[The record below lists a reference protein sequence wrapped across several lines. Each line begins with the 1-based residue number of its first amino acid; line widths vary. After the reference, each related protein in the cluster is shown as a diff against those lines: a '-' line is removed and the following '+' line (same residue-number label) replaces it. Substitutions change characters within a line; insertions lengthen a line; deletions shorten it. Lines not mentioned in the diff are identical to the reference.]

1 MENFRIES
9 LEINKIGAFEH
20 IKMDF
25 PKKIDP
31 EKAEIHILTGENG
44 TGKTTILHLLS
55 HCVPFEESWL
65 TEKFHSLRQSAFI
78 IDASLYDYHEKIKID
93 NKYFDNNLKNIDEED
108 LKLYFKN
115 YADLPKELLYYPEIG
130 VFPFILF
137 AYSGY
142 RKLSDIESDGIKPL
156 NENPLENSLNFDKS
170 INPNLFV
177 QWIANTQS
185 NYALNYLKL
194 LENEGMLEYTKFNKM
209 FREPLEL
216 IESIISQVIGQSMKF
231 EVEGNRHEVKI
242 RLDKNQTIPFNHLP
256 DGLKS
261 IISWIGDLL
270 MRMDRIE
277 WYDDKI
283 DIFDRNFI
291 LFLDEIEVHLHPAWQ
306 RKILPVVQKL
316 FKNAQ
321 IFISTHSPFV
331 VGSVDGAWV
340 HKLKKDGAYAVLDG
354 EPVLSE
360 DAESYD
366 TILEEI
372 FGVKERFG
380 IEIENKLVDFR
391 KYTREILSGDESNFH
406 EWEETIEFF
415 KNQRR
420 PDEIMSL
427 ISPQVRQINRILKQV
442 SA

>member
-25 PKKIDP
+25 PKKTDP

-44 TGKTTILHLLS
+44 TGKTTILEVLVESFEIKSEQRKVNLYKKILSEDSNFIIKYKNFDDFKYTFEKDHFKTNKNTGNHGRLIDYLLS
-55 HCVPFEESWL
+55 IDKNSNYSDFTNSNGNKV
-65 TEKFHSLRQSAFI
+65 AF
-78 IDASLYDYHEKIKID
+78 
-93 NKYFDNNLKNIDEED
+93 
-108 LKLYFKN
+108 
-115 YADLPKELLYYPEIG
+115 
-130 VFPFILF
+130 F

-142 RKLSDIESDGIKPL
+142 RRVSEVKVVGPKEIKD
-156 NENPLENSLNFDKS
+156 NPLKDALDFNKS
-170 INPNLFV
+170 INPENFI
-177 QWIANTQS
+177 QWVINTVTRE
-185 NYALNYLKL
+185 LNAKGRGDFEKAIIFKKFLNQ
-194 LENEGMLEYTKFNKM
+194 LEE
-209 FREPLEL
+209 
-216 IESIISQVIGQSMKF
+216 IISDIIDKPISFDIDDDFNVLMIID
-231 EVEGNRHEVKI
+231 ELL
-242 RLDKNQTIPFNHLP
+242 LDFDVLP

-261 IISWIGDLL
+261 MISWIGDLL
-270 MRMDRIE
+270 MRMDRIK
-277 WYDDKI
+277 WKDDLP
-283 DIFDRNFI
+283 IFERNII

-354 EPVLSE
+354 KPVLSE

-372 FGVKERFG
+372 FGIKERFG
-380 IEIENKLVDFR
+380 DEIELKLKEF
-391 KYTREILSGDESNFH
+391 KAITKEILKGDDLRME
-406 EWEETIEFF
+406 EWDNLVSFF
-415 KNQRR
+415 ENQGR
-420 PDEIMSL
+420 PNEIMSL
-427 ISPQVRQINRILKQV
+427 ITPQVRQINRIKNQV
-442 SA
+442 TA